1 MFGKRIPNGFKH
13 NKKGTVLIMI
23 KKITAAILLL
33 SLTATL
39 MASCG
44 NDNADSKKPTNESG
58 KVSQTGDNADS
69 TYDYIDKYVAELA
82 AESGSYNGKTV
93 TIISRDTDL
102 PTEEA
107 ITGNLT
113 SDALYRRNMEIEDK
127 FDVKIES
134 VLATG
139 EGYTDGAPSLE
150 VADKVK
156 TDTLAR
162 TGDYD
167 IIICNIMI
175 GGTNMLIDGTIRPV
189 DDLPALNFSKS
200 WWLNNIEDQLS
211 IGGRL
216 YYLTGKVVTGHY
228 SDPAAII
235 YSKDMAAKYNLGD
248 IYSYVKDGTWTIDKM
263 TEIAANIP
271 TGNDTYRYY
280 AEGGLDMLMGGGIT
294 LSGRD
299 NDGNPTLPNQLDN
312 NTVSYIEKISSFF
325 NDKTQNIANANV
337 IIKGADSTYKDYDA
351 WDDGKFLFW
360 FDNMGR
366 AADILE
372 RETEFGI
379 LPIPK
384 KDESQEEYISY
395 CKADRT
401 QAIFVS
407 KVAKDT
413 EMSAY
418 LIEAMAALSEKHL
431 EPAYYEK
438 LLKGRSAEGI
448 EERQMLD
455 LIYTTKKYD
464 LADIYKWGEIA
475 KTIDNMLATDIEG
488 LASTYRASI
497 RMATREMDEMINSI
511 VNEK

>member
-1 MFGKRIPNGFKH
+1 
-13 NKKGTVLIMI
+13 MI
-23 KKITAAILLL
+23 VNMVKKITAAVLLL
-33 SLTATL
+33 SLTAAL
-39 MASCG
+39 MASCDK
-44 NDNADSKKPTNESG
+44 DNTDSKKPTNESG
-58 KVSQTGDNADS
+58 EVSQTGGNADS
-69 TYDYIDKYVAELA
+69 TYDYVDKYVAELA
-82 AESGSYNGKTV
+82 EECGGYNGKTV
-93 TIISRDTDL
+93 TVISRDTDL

-127 FDVKIES
+127 FNVKMTS

-150 VADKVK
+150 IADKVK
-156 TDTLAR
+156 TDTMAR
-162 TGDYD
+162 TGEYD

-200 WWLNNIEDQLS
+200 WWLNDLEEQLS
-211 IGGRL
+211 IGERL

-235 YSKDMAAKYNLGD
+235 YSKDMAAKYNIGD
-248 IYSYVKDGTWTIDKM
+248 IYSYVNDGTWTIDKM
-263 TEIAANIP
+263 QEIASVVP

-280 AEGGLDMLMGGGIT
+280 AQGGIDLLMGGGIT

-299 NDGNPTLPNQLDN
+299 ADGKPTLPNQLDN
-312 NTVSYIEKISSFF
+312 NTVSYMEKIASFL
-325 NDKTQNIANANV
+325 NDKTQNIHNDNV
-337 IIKGADSTYKDYDA
+337 IILGSGSTYTAEDA

-360 FDNMGR
+360 LDNMGR
-366 AADILE
+366 AADVLE

-384 KDESQEEYISY
+384 KDETQENYISY

-401 QAIFVS
+401 AAIFIS
-407 KVAKDT
+407 KSAKDT

-431 EPAYYEK
+431 EPAYYDK
-438 LLKGRSAEGI
+438 LLKGRSADGI
-448 EERQMLD
+448 DERRMLD

-475 KTIDNMLATDIEG
+475 KTIDGMLASNIEG

-497 RMATREMDEMINSI
+497 RMATLELDNMIEAI
-511 VNEK
+511 QNEK

>member
-1 MFGKRIPNGFKH
+1 
-13 NKKGTVLIMI
+13 MI
-23 KKITAAILLL
+23 VNMVKKITAAVLLL

-44 NDNADSKKPTNESG
+44 KEDADSKKPTNESE
-58 KVSQTGDNADS
+58 KVSQTGDNSDS
-69 TYDYIDKYVAELA
+69 TYNYIDKYVSELA
-82 AESGSYNGKTV
+82 AESGGYNGKTV

-113 SDALYRRNMEIEDK
+113 SDAIYRRNMEIEDK
-127 FDVKIES
+127 FDVKISS

-139 EGYTDGAPSLE
+139 VGYTDGAPSLE

-156 TDTLAR
+156 NDTIAN
-162 TGDYD
+162 TGEYD

-175 GGTNMLIDGTIRPV
+175 GGTNMLTEGSIRPV
-189 DDLPALNFSKS
+189 DDLPALDYSKS
-200 WWLNNIEDQLS
+200 WWLNDIENQIS
-211 IGGRL
+211 IGGKL
-216 YYLTGKVVTGHY
+216 YYLTGKVVTSHY
-228 SDPAAII
+228 SDPGAII

-263 TEIAANIP
+263 TEIASTIP

-280 AEGGLDMLMGGGIT
+280 AEGGLDLLIGGGMA

-299 NDGNPTLPNQLDN
+299 DESNPTLPNQLDN
-312 NTVSYIEKISSFF
+312 NTVSYIEKISSFLS
-325 NDKTQNIANANV
+325 DKTQNISNANV

-351 WDDGKFLFW
+351 WDDGKFIFW

-384 KDESQEEYISY
+384 KDENQENYISY

-401 QAIFVS
+401 AAIFIS
-407 KVAKDT
+407 KSAKDP

-431 EPAYYEK
+431 EPAYYDK
-438 LLKGRSAEGI
+438 LLKGRSADGI
-448 EERQMLD
+448 DERRMLD
-455 LIYTTKKYD
+455 IIYTTKKYD
-464 LADIYKWGEIA
+464 LADIYAWGDIA
-475 KTIDNMLATDIEG
+475 KTINEMIVSGVDSI
-488 LASTYRASI
+488 ASTYRASI
-497 RMATREMDEMINSI
+497 RMANMEKDKMIDSI
-511 VNEK
+511 VKAK